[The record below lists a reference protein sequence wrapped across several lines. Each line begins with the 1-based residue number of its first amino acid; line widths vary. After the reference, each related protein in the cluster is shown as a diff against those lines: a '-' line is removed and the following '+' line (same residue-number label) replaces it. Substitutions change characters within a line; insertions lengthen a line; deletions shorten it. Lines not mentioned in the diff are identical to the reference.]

1 MDSNINF
8 RKIPPKKVS
17 ALPPS
22 ILGIIW
28 TVFSDPCVS
37 SCKSKQQARRRKQFQ
52 ILLEEK
58 AEKAFNMLTSKLAL
72 TWEHLKNFN
81 LEISLTK

>member
-1 MDSNINF
+1 MDSDINF
-8 RKIPPKKVS
+8 RQ
-17 ALPPS
+17 
-22 ILGIIW
+22 ILKENLSSTDQYSGYNLDG
-28 TVFSDPCVS
+28 VLR